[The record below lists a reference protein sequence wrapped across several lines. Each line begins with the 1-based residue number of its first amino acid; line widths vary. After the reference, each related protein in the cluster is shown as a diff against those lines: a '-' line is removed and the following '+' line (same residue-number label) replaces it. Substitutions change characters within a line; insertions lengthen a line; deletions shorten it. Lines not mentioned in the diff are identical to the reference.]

1 MGSENANDISFQ
13 ANNFSSS
20 FGAGSS
26 FGRST
31 ADMTF
36 RPEKEREDYNQRWQN
51 SSQGLQQGT
60 QNMRQL

>member
-36 RPEKEREDYNQRWQN
+36 RPEKQR
-51 SSQGLQQGT
+51 
-60 QNMRQL
+60 